1 MMRSARWLI
10 VVACLLLGASA
21 HAQQLSGAATARKDA
36 NVLVIGGRPTV
47 LMWARGLDST
57 VDLDTYVASGFNT
70 AYVLISSPSDAD
82 LATASALMTAA
93 EAKGLFVVAAVTPS
107 AIQNADGGD
116 MAPDPTSSAYVK
128 AVSDLV
134 PKLVDQFGKHTGLIG
149 WSIEAVEPDRFPW
162 SDSGFGAF
170 LSGWYQGSLSR
181 LNDSWGASFE
191 DWDQVTY
198 GGARDVD
205 ADRAAGLGRASIDL
219 ALYRRDAYADALD
232 LWANALR
239 AADPGRLILASAL
252 PDYRSI
258 ISVRN
263 TFDGMVLNTYPNSAE
278 QDFLTHNVHSVDIA
292 RRGNQF
298 SAIPTFWVDSN
309 VDANRTANWM
319 NEALL
324 HGAAGLALS
333 DWLVVKDSEDL
344 QATMKLAADAF
355 REGGDFPRAPLARA
369 AILYDPIAGGAQ
381 RNGQGLYG
389 YLDGL
394 TPNEPTALFAI
405 ARMGTRYGQLDVLS
419 EESLGQANL
428 QQYSVIFVPM
438 ALYMPDDVQVALNAF
453 VLQGGAL
460 VVDAGAGMYQG
471 DGTINSMPPMLSELL
486 GMRYT
491 EVAEGDQPGELG
503 SLGKPG
509 EVGPPGIAVPVG
521 PGEAGLEID
530 PDVAKFA
537 DILGQFL
544 TRPDARKYLGADFVG
559 DSGPGFRV
567 RGLGRGFA
575 VYAPAFLY
583 DNWDSADQYFDEFHQ
598 RMLSW
603 RYDLEVIQP
612 DALWLSTVGAAEY
625 ADGAI
630 GLVSPSS
637 AAAIVDVYGGGNQA
651 YLVPQGAVRY
661 PNPGEQNRVEL
672 LFSGEPLAAARPV
685 PIYIRTPD
693 EGAVVT
699 VSIAR
704 YDAGGIEFLVNGD
717 GATANATGDGIL
729 VSGGALTN
737 VEIEIRDGVYR
748 LPSGSMHHMVVEGG
762 LRGRQAEE
770 TIMPNADT
778 GYLVVTVPVRSAR
791 ITVQPE
797 PAR

>member
-1 MMRSARWLI
+1 M
-10 VVACLLLGASA
+10 VVACLLLGAGA
-21 HAQQLSGAATARKDA
+21 HAQQSSGAATTRRDA
-36 NVLVIGGRPTV
+36 NVLLVRGRPTV
-47 LMWARGLDST
+47 LMWARGLDDT
-57 VDLDTYVASGFNT
+57 ADLDTYVASGFNT
-70 AYVLISSPSDAD
+70 AYVLISSSSDKD
-82 LATASALMTAA
+82 LAAASTLMTAV
-93 EAKGLFVVAAVTPS
+93 EAKSLFVVAAVTPS
-107 AIQNADGGD
+107 AIKDGDGGD
-116 MAPDPTSSAYVK
+116 MAPDPTSAAYAK

-134 PKLVDQFGKHTGLIG
+134 AKLVNQFGKHTGLIG
-149 WSIEAVEPDRFPW
+149 WSIEAIPPGQFPW
-162 SDSGFGAF
+162 SDSGFRAF

-181 LNDSWGASFE
+181 LNDSWDASFE

-198 GGARDVD
+198 RGARDVD
-205 ADRAAGLGRASIDL
+205 ADRAAGLGRASIDV
-219 ALYRRDAYADALD
+219 ALYRRNAYADALD

-278 QDFLTHNVHSVDIA
+278 QDFVTHNVHSVDIA

-298 SAIPTFWVDSN
+298 AAIPTFWIDSN
-309 VDANRTANWM
+309 ADANRTANWM

-333 DWLVVKDSEDL
+333 DWSVVRDSEDL
-344 QATMKLAADAF
+344 QATVKLAADAF
-355 REGGDFPRAPLARA
+355 REGGDFPKTPLARA

-389 YLDGL
+389 YLDGV
-394 TPNEPTALFAI
+394 TPDEPTTLFAV
-405 ARMGTRYGQLDVLS
+405 ARMGTRYGQIDVLS
-419 EESLGQANL
+419 QDSLSQVNL
-428 QQYSVIFVPM
+428 QQYSVIFAPM
-438 ALYMPDDVQVALNAF
+438 ALFMPDDVQVALNGF

-471 DGTINSMPPMLSELL
+471 DGTINSTPPMLSELL

-491 EVAEGDQPGELG
+491 EIAESNQPSELG
-503 SLGKPG
+503 SLGQPG
-509 EVGPPGIAVPVG
+509 EEGQPGVAIPVG

-544 TRPDARKYLGADFVG
+544 SRPDVRKYLGEDFVG
-559 DSGPGFRV
+559 DNGPGFRV

-575 VYAPAFLY
+575 VYAPTFLY
-583 DNWDSADQYFDEFHQ
+583 DTWNAADPYFDDFHQ

-612 DALWLSTVGAAEY
+612 DALWPSTIGATEY
-625 ADGAI
+625 SDGSI

-651 YLVPQGAVRY
+651 YQVPQGAVRY
-661 PNPGEQNRVEL
+661 PNRGEQNRVEL
-672 LFSGEPLAAARPV
+672 LFPGEPLATARPI

-717 GATANATGDGIL
+717 GATANATGDGIQ

-737 VEIEIRDGVYR
+737 VEIEIHDGVYR
-748 LPSGSMHHMVVEGG
+748 LPSGSMHHVVVEGG

-770 TIMPNADT
+770 TIMPNPDT
-778 GYLVVTVPVRSAR
+778 GYLVVSVPVRSAR

-797 PAR
+797 PAG